1 MGSELYS
8 EAVPRNTLLIG
19 IDEAPPVPMQMGDPE
34 RNNFLAMKWTS
45 YDLFSNPKL
54 AKLGCTFLS

>member
-1 MGSELYS
+1 MDTGRSFATSRYRLLPDTERESTGSDPHS

-34 RNNFLAMKWTS
+34 PS
-45 YDLFSNPKL
+45 VD
-54 AKLGCTFLS
+54 